1 MSAGHQQPD
10 PLPRQ
15 ADFQLDPKSLE
26 FLRVVA
32 TLGLEGFGDI

>member
-15 ADFQLDPKSLE
+15 ADFQPDPKSLE
-26 FLRVVA
+26 FLRGVA